1 MPSMQRHTQ
10 NGRRVAYNSDFT
22 TGMEGLGNPFDR
34 VSYNTKW
41 YNKKIWKINRQNN
54 MQEQFTGGQNP
65 LLIVI
70 IEGAYVQGASIKK
83 YFHHRV

>member
-10 NGRRVAYNSDFT
+10 NGRRVAYNSDFIT
-22 TGMEGLGNPFDR
+22 VTEGLGNPFDR
-34 VSYNTKW
+34 VSNDKKW

-70 IEGAYVQGASIKK
+70 IEGVYVQGASIKK

>member
-22 TGMEGLGNPFDR
+22 TVMEGLGNPFDR
-34 VSYNTKW
+34 VSNDKKW

-70 IEGAYVQGASIKK
+70 IEGVYVQGASIKK